1 MKKIVVPIDFSEYS
15 EFALQTAAML
25 AEKYTAKIYALHML
39 DVHEGN
45 MSQSITNQQERSIF
59 LLKIAEQ
66 KFEKFLDKDYL
77 KNVILIPVIKHY
89 KVFSEVN
96 AFAEQENADFI
107 VMGSHGTNGIKGF
120 FLGSNTEKVVRYASI
135 PVLIVKNRLLNI
147 DFKDVVI
154 ATDFSKES
162 INTFKKVL
170 KRLDFLNA
178 RKHLLYI
185 NLPDENFK
193 TSTEMDKMAND
204 FLMEVEGNVD
214 RLINVNF
221 VCEKS
226 IEKGILNFSN
236 AIGADLISVITHG
249 RKGLSH
255 IFAGSI
261 SEDVGNHS
269 TLPVITFKM

>member
-45 MSQSITNQQERSIF
+45 MSESITNQQERAIF

-77 KNVILIPVIKHY
+77 KNVTLIPVIKHY

-107 VMGSHGTNGIKGF
+107 VMGSHGTNGF

>member
-77 KNVILIPVIKHY
+77 KNVTLIPVIKHY